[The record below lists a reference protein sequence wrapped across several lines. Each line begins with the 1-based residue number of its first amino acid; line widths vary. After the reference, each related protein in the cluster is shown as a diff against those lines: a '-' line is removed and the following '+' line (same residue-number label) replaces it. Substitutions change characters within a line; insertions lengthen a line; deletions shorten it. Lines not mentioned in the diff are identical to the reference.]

1 MTHRSFAHVGVAVL
15 SGVLALT
22 GCPTTLTS
30 GLAAAEPT
38 SGASSTVDTASTTV
52 AATPSTGEPLSIGP
66 GAAAAPPTGPDVD
79 ATTLPLG
86 AGATDSWS
94 GYLPDGTTLSPF
106 DTSSQILLR
115 LNPLLLNAIRGAARS
130 AQAQGI
136 NITITSGWRSRGFQE
151 RLFDDAVRRYG
162 SVEIAQQFVDS
173 PDASRHVV
181 GEAVDIAGMGASDW
195 LIRNGAQF
203 GLCQIY
209 ANENWHF
216 ELATDG
222 AGRCPPLRANAAG

>member
-1 MTHRSFAHVGVAVL
+1 
-15 SGVLALT
+15 
-22 GCPTTLTS
+22 
-30 GLAAAEPT
+30 
-38 SGASSTVDTASTTV
+38 
-52 AATPSTGEPLSIGP
+52 
-66 GAAAAPPTGPDVD
+66 
-79 ATTLPLG
+79 LPLG

-115 LNPLLLNAIRGAARS
+115 LNPLLLNAIRNAARS

-136 NITITSGWRSRGFQE
+136 NITITSGWRSKGFQE

-162 SVEIAQQFVDS
+162 SVEIAQQFVAS
-173 PDASRHVV
+173 PEASRHVV
-181 GEAVDIAGMGASDW
+181 GEAVDIAGVGASDW

-216 ELATDG
+216 ELATD
-222 AGRCPPLRANAAG
+222 ASGRCPPLRANAAG

>member
-1 MTHRSFAHVGVAVL
+1 VTRRFFANVGLAAV
-15 SGVLALT
+15 SGALALT
-22 GCPTTLTS
+22 GCSTTVVT

-38 SGASSTVDTASTTV
+38 TGAAPTAEGS
-52 AATPSTGEPLSIGP
+52 PPGDPIPIGP
-66 GAAAAPPTGPDVD
+66 GAAQAPAGGPGAD

-115 LNPLLLNAIRGAARS
+115 LDPLLLNAIRDAARS

-136 NITITSGWRSRGFQE
+136 DITITSGWRSKGFQQ

-162 SVEIAQQFVDS
+162 IVEIAKQFVAS
-173 PDASRHVV
+173 PEASRHVV
-181 GEAVDIAGMGASDW
+181 GEAVDIAGNGASDW
-195 LIRNGAQF
+195 LIHNGAQF

-222 AGRCPPLRANAAG
+222 NGRCPPLRPNAAG

>member
-1 MTHRSFAHVGVAVL
+1 MTRRFFAHVGLAAV
-15 SGVLALT
+15 SGALALT
-22 GCPTTLTS
+22 GCSTTLVS
-30 GLAAAEPT
+30 GLAAAGPT
-38 SGASSTVDTASTTV
+38 TGASPTADGS
-52 AATPSTGEPLSIGP
+52 PPGDPIPIGP
-66 GAAAAPPTGPDVD
+66 GAAPVPTGGPGAD
-79 ATTLPLG
+79 ASTLLLG

-115 LNPLLLNAIRGAARS
+115 LDPLLLNAIRDAARS
-130 AQAQGI
+130 AQTQGI
-136 NITITSGWRSRGFQE
+136 AITITSGWRSKGFQQ

-162 SVEIAQQFVDS
+162 SVEIAQQFVAS
-173 PDASRHVV
+173 PEASRHVV
-181 GEAVDIAGMGASDW
+181 GEAVDIAGNGASDW

-222 AGRCPPLRANAAG
+222 NGRCPPLRPNAAG

>member
-1 MTHRSFAHVGVAVL
+1 MTRRFFAHVGLAAV
-15 SGVLALT
+15 SGALALT
-22 GCPTTLTS
+22 GCSTTLVS

-38 SGASSTVDTASTTV
+38 TGASPTAGRVAPRRPDSHRPWGGTGARGGPAST
-52 AATPSTGEPLSIGP
+52 PSRCRWAQAPRLLERLPAD
-66 GAAAAPPTGPDVD
+66 GAPSARSTRRVR
-79 ATTLPLG
+79 
-86 AGATDSWS
+86 
-94 GYLPDGTTLSPF
+94 
-106 DTSSQILLR
+106 LLQ
-115 LNPLLLNAIRGAARS
+115 LDPLLLNAIRDAARS

-136 NITITSGWRSRGFQE
+136 DITITSGWRSKGFQQ

-162 SVEIAQQFVDS
+162 SVEIAQQFVAS
-173 PDASRHVV
+173 PEASRHVV
-181 GEAVDIAGMGASDW
+181 GEAVDIAGNGASDW

-222 AGRCPPLRANAAG
+222 NGRCPPLRPNAAG

>member
-1 MTHRSFAHVGVAVL
+1 MGRPPATRFPSAQGRHRCPQAA
-15 SGVLALT
+15 LA
-22 GCPTTLTS
+22 
-30 GLAAAEPT
+30 PT
-38 SGASSTVDTASTTV
+38 S
-52 AATPSTGEPLSIGP
+52 
-66 GAAAAPPTGPDVD
+66 
-79 ATTLPLG
+79 TLPLG

-115 LNPLLLNAIRGAARS
+115 LDPLLLNAIRDAARS
-130 AQAQGI
+130 AQTQGI
-136 NITITSGWRSRGFQE
+136 TITITSGWRSKGFQQ

-162 SVEIAQQFVDS
+162 SVEIAQQFVAS
-173 PDASRHVV
+173 PEASRHVV
-181 GEAVDIAGMGASDW
+181 GEAVDIAGNGASDW

-222 AGRCPPLRANAAG
+222 NGRCPPLRPNAAG